1 MQAGTRE
8 RLQRRWFGSGRQ
20 QCSDGAVFR
29 PLTLADLLAVL
40 AITPLAAALCWL
52 LLAAEL
58 LSRRLRR
65 RLRSRPQLLPGAGQ
79 LGPPA
84 EGYRQRA
91 RSAPNLNCCG
101 RRGGGDGG
109 YFFPGEGQGKGY

>member
-1 MQAGTRE
+1 MQVGT
-8 RLQRRWFGSGRQ
+8 LDHLKRRWFGNGRQ

-40 AITPLAAALCWL
+40 VITPLAAAGCCL

-65 RLRSRPQLLPGAGQ
+65 RLEVGAQLLPVSGDVGRIW
-79 LGPPA
+79 G
-84 EGYRQRA
+84 GGRRHRQRA
-91 RSAPNLNCCG
+91 LSEPSLKCSD
-101 RRGGGDGG
+101 RGVS
-109 YFFPGEGQGKGY
+109 KGMNFYP